1 MKVFYVFLFDELEE
15 TLARQGNTEY
25 DRKMPNYFAVQSF
38 LAAWN
43 VKSGSAD
50 YGWTMHH
57 EEVWKY
63 GDLWWVTLVFV
74 GPMGDLIQWEI

>member
-1 MKVFYVFLFDELEE
+1 MKVFYVFLFLMSLKKHWRLQGD
-15 TLARQGNTEY
+15 GNTEY
-25 DRKMPNYFAVQSF
+25 DRKMTNGFAVQTF

-57 EEVWKY
+57 EKVWKY
-63 GDLWWVTLVFV
+63 ADLWWVTGLRSAN
-74 GPMGDLIQWEI
+74 GRLSW